1 MSAVHPPAI
10 DFRALSLYRL
20 YSPAVLADPY
30 PLYARLRNEDPVHW
44 DPFLHAW
51 VVTRYADVAMVL
63 QSFSARC
70 APAPQKVESMGI
82 SNLDRIGQIMV
93 LQHLFMDPPD
103 HTRLRAVCSQAFTP
117 HRVERLR
124 GRVQQIVNL
133 LLEPHLSA
141 GRLELM
147 ADLANP
153 LPAIVSA
160 EILGVPASDHEQLKS
175 WSADF
180 AEVLGNFQHN
190 PDRTPRMVRTLDE
203 TTAYFRDAI
212 RQERHRPANDSMI
225 NVLVR
230 AEIDGRPLPEEMIIA
245 NCILLMVGAQETT
258 PNLIGSGMLTL
269 LRNPSEFERLRSDP
283 SLLPSAIEEM
293 LRYEAPSQHTTRI
306 PRQDVR
312 LGEKDISAGQ
322 SVIAVMGAANRD
334 PERFPDPDRFDI
346 ARTDNKHLAFGA
358 GAHYCFGAPLGR
370 LEASIAFST
379 LMALFSEVSLA
390 TDRLIWRDNVGLRGL
405 SELPLF
411 FNLRHARSGS

>member
-1 MSAVHPPAI
+1 MSAVHPPVF
-10 DFRALSLYRL
+10 DHRALSLYRL
-20 YSPAVLADPY
+20 YNPAVLADPY
-30 PLYARLRNEDPVHW
+30 PLYARLQSEDPVHW

-70 APAPQKVESMGI
+70 APTPQKMESMGI

-93 LQHLFMDPPD
+93 LQHLFMDPPE

-124 GRVQQIVNL
+124 GRIQQIVNS
-133 LLEPHLSA
+133 LLEPHLSQ

-190 PDRTPRMVRTLDE
+190 PDRTPRMLRSLDD

-212 RQERHRPANDSMI
+212 RQERHQPANDSMI
-225 NVLVR
+225 NVLAR
-230 AEIDGRPLPEEMIIA
+230 AEIDGRPLPEETIIA

-258 PNLIGSGMLTL
+258 PNLIGNGMLTL
-269 LRNPSEFERLRSDP
+269 LRNTSELERLRSDP

-293 LRYEAPSQHTTRI
+293 LRYEAPSQHTTRV

-312 LGEKDISAGQ
+312 LGDKDIAGGQ

-346 ARTDNKHLAFGA
+346 ARNDNKHLAFGA

-379 LMALFSEVSLA
+379 FMALVSDVSLA

-405 SELPLF
+405 TELPLF
-411 FNLRHARSGS
+411 FSLRHARSGS